1 MLAGVLLHVVAPA
14 APVDVPPHRSSRQKR
29 LRRGVPNLSALILF
43 HRENRSLEQS
53 AAQRGGGERAGVV
66 RLAAA
71 GGVKGTAVQG
81 DLPQRSALSPGDL
94 ADVGNMRVKA
104 GQ

>member
-1 MLAGVLLHVVAPA
+1 MLLHVVAPA
-14 APVDVPPHRSSRQKR
+14 APVDVPTHCSSSQKR
-29 LRRGVPNLSALILF
+29 LRRGVPNLSVLVLF
-43 HRENRSLEQS
+43 HRENRSFKQS
-53 AAQRGGGERAGVV
+53 AARRGGGEQAGVV

-71 GGVKGTAVQG
+71 GGIKGAAVQG
-81 DLPQRSALSPGDL
+81 DLPQRPPLGPGDL